1 MADSHTDTD
10 LHAGDHV
17 VDAHADTHEAVAAEH
32 GGHGEHEESGPIQ
45 IELGMFLLF
54 LVVFLAAA
62 AVLKKF
68 AWGPILDGLDARE
81 EKIQKSIE
89 QAEEIQA
96 KLEDIESRQ
105 ASMIAKADE
114 KAKGIVEHSR
124 DAAKEAAKVIE
135 GKAREE
141 AKILVENAT
150 REIDSAREKAEASL
164 RQESAVLAVG
174 LASKILGEELTEA
187 RQKELTD
194 KLIKGL

>member
-1 MADSHTDTD
+1 MAAESKNDHDAYAGT
-10 LHAGDHV
+10 HAS
-17 VDAHADTHEAVAAEH
+17 VDAGHG
-32 GGHGEHEESGPIQ
+32 GGHGDDHGGGGPIALD
-45 IELGMFLLF
+45 LGMFLLF
-54 LVVFLAAA
+54 LLVFVIAAA
-62 AVLKKF
+62 ILKKF

-105 ASMIAKADE
+105 VSMITEADE
-114 KAKGIVEHSR
+114 KAKGIVEKSR
-124 DAAKEAAKVIE
+124 EAAKEAAKVIE

-141 AKILVENAT
+141 ARILVENAT

-164 RQESAVLAVG
+164 RQESAELAVG
-174 LASKILGEELTEA
+174 LASKILDEELTKE
-187 RQKELTD
+187 RQKDLTD